1 MNGWLIVNE
10 FVKTE
15 KFNELFVMLQQSASR
30 CGIELTRKTNA
41 EVWTMLA
48 SCGYRLYDFF
58 TVGCPFT
65 ASNGAEMIVSAGE
78 VGIAIPD
85 FIIFWDK
92 DVRLAHELERQGMRL
107 YNTAQAI
114 EDCDDKAVTYLKLQA
129 AGLRQ
134 PRSVIAPKKFH
145 NDGTYDEKF
154 LKHAIT
160 QVGGFPCVVKECFGS
175 FGQQVYLARD
185 MAELISFAAAIGERP
200 FMIQQYVSSSQG
212 RDIRIEVVGGRI
224 VAAMERSNPADF
236 RANISNG
243 GMAMPCGLN
252 EAQAQMALA
261 ACQVLGLEFGG
272 VDLLYGLGGTPLVCE
287 VNSNAH
293 FKNLYDCTGINAAD
307 YIMGYIAATAPQR
320 QQAAP
325 Q

>member
-15 KFNELFVMLQQSASR
+15 KFNELFAMLQQAAAR
-30 CGIELTRKTNA
+30 NGIDLTRKTNA

-65 ASNGAEMIVSAGE
+65 GSNGVEMIVSAGE

-92 DVRLAHELERQGMRL
+92 DVRLAHELERQGLRL
-107 YNTAQAI
+107 FNTAQAI
-114 EDCDDKAVTYLKLQA
+114 EDCDDKAITYLKLQA
-129 AGLRQ
+129 AGIRQ
-134 PRSVIAPKKFH
+134 PRTVIAPKKFH
-145 NDGTYDEKF
+145 NDGTYDDKF

-185 MAELISFAAAIGERP
+185 MAELSSFAAAIGERP

-212 RDIRIEVVGGRI
+212 RDIRVEVVGDRI
-224 VAAMERSNPADF
+224 IAAMERANPADF
-236 RANISNG
+236 RANITNG
-243 GMAMPCGLN
+243 GMMSPCTLN
-252 EAQAQMALA
+252 EAQAQMALE
-261 ACQVLGLEFGG
+261 ACRALGVEFGG
-272 VDLLYGLGGTPLVCE
+272 VDLLYGLGGTPLLCE

-307 YIMGYIAATAPQR
+307 YIMMYIAAKFAQAQGTAR
-320 QQAAP
+320 
-325 Q
+325 

>member
-10 FVKTE
+10 FVKTD
-15 KFNELFVMLQQSASR
+15 KFNELFGMLHQAAMRS
-30 CGIELTRKTNA
+30 GINLVRKTNA
-41 EVWTMLA
+41 EVWTMLG

-58 TVGCPFT
+58 TIGCPFT
-65 ASNGAEMIVSAGE
+65 GANGAEMVVSAGE

-92 DVRLAHELERQGMRL
+92 DVRLAHELERQGLRL

-129 AGLRQ
+129 AGIRQ

-154 LKHAIT
+154 LKHAIA

-185 MAELISFAAAIGERP
+185 LAELTSFAAAIGERP
-200 FMIQQYVSSSQG
+200 FMIQQFVSSSQG

-224 VAAMERSNPADF
+224 IAAMERSNPADF
-236 RANISNG
+236 RANITNG
-243 GMAMPCGLN
+243 GRMMPCNLN
-252 EAQAQMALA
+252 EEQAKIALN
-261 ACQVLGLEFGG
+261 ACQALGLEIGG

-293 FKNLYDCTGINAAD
+293 FKNLYDCTGINTAD
-307 YIMGYIAATAPQR
+307 YIMAFISATAPRREETQN
-320 QQAAP
+320 A
-325 Q
+325 